1 MKKLIKKY
9 FFPSH
14 LQEANPND
22 EVYNFVLSYK
32 GKEIGFLEFENKEWT
47 FYYSD
52 WFKSQDKI
60 APILEFPDKAIVYR
74 SEDLWAFFISRIPSK
89 INRETTFYRNSKDD
103 PSLADLLK
111 GFGRKTINNPFI
123 LETV

>member
-1 MKKLIKKY
+1 MKNLIKKY
-9 FFPSH
+9 LFPSY
-14 LQEANPND
+14 LQETITKD
-22 EVYNFVLSYK
+22 EGYTFVLSYK
-32 GKEIGFLEFENKEWT
+32 GKEIGFLEFKNKEWA

-52 WFKSQDKI
+52 WFKSQDII
-60 APILEFPDKAIVYR
+60 APILEFPDKAAEYQ
-74 SEDLWAFFISRIPSK
+74 SKDLWAFFISRIPSK
-89 INRETTFYRNSKDD
+89 INRKTAFYPNTKDD